1 MTWEIITYGNADL
14 LTLVFNGIAMI
25 FGDTEIWKLM
35 QIISLV
41 SVGIWMFQ
49 AAFSAGDFSPKTLII
64 IVFVLMALVMPKSDV
79 FLNDKI
85 FPENNTVISNV
96 PLALSVAASSFNMI
110 GHWLAGVME
119 TVFSLPNGQN
129 FTDGGMLW
137 GNKLM
142 QASLDH
148 KTSNPTTSA
157 NISRFTQSCIVM
169 DLALERYSVQDI
181 LQSKNISTFLK
192 TSSST
197 LYVDHKDA
205 TGAMSLITCKEAWTK
220 IDDTIS
226 NSVDLELGILGRLVT
241 SGKASNTAILARVK
255 SSLPVGLQFIS
266 GSAQTES
273 EIIKQSML
281 MNAIDDGFSGNY
293 SNVSESYV
301 LAVAERERS
310 ISQSVLAQI
319 GRDRLP
325 QMRNIYEAL
334 IIALF
339 PIVAMMMMLPTAAKV
354 GLGYIKIVVWINLWI
369 PLYALIHFVAN
380 FYSAQAVQGLP
391 DMGSGIS
398 LLNRDALANE
408 MQDAADMV
416 GYMSLSIPLFA
427 WMFLQQGGSLAAGM
441 AKGMV
446 SSFESSV
453 GSVAGGAAQGNYNMG
468 NTSADNTNNNKTNLA
483 IENTDSMIKNTSAN
497 GTSTSDNSGSTE
509 SVNVAQD
516 NIGTGIRMSDQ
527 ISERAESNYSE
538 AVNNSSQ
545 SGMDLASSNG
555 ATLTEAQAY
564 GNQLTSADS
573 TRDVTTDSGTTSYDK
588 SVQEVNSLDNQ
599 AAKEIGVTDTAMDRM
614 MASAK
619 AGVQFNS
626 GDQVLGML
634 GEAATGL
641 SIVGSAGVEGST
653 SSEER
658 AMEAYKSVQAYASG
672 DKYTE
677 AVKDVAQVTE
687 QISADKTDSAS
698 RNFNESINSQVT
710 EQENFSEKNSIAQAN
725 TAQAQEALSR
735 SESITASTDKD
746 LQDEFLTSS
755 VQDGVWDSKASAMND
770 LRDFNNS
777 PESEGGQRVQSAL
790 DTFTE
795 EKVMPRFN
803 GEADEN
809 LNSMKNSMGMSDEF
823 QSKTGN
829 DLRSEYE
836 DSSSDFEM
844 SGNQSVTNSGIQ
856 DYAQVEVSKAA
867 DGGSFNSEDGIK
879 ANNTQIRENA
889 GDLRDQGQ
897 SAIEV
902 GDNLIN
908 NSGSNVQGDVKD
920 KLVED
925 GVGGMTDQDYAIDV
939 NETYEGNSDTLTGNS
954 YHNTNLMDEAEL
966 FDMGNNFNTYGNSG
980 KDLDPIYDDNGK
992 IDHGAMKDDLR
1003 ETNNPDTVPELI
1015 RDEGTDMSSYD
1026 VFSKNMQEKMVN

>member
-25 FGDTEIWKLM
+25 FGGTEIWKLM

-41 SVGIWMFQ
+41 SVLIWMVQ
-49 AAFSAGDFSPKTLII
+49 ATFSAGDFSPKTLII
-64 IVFVLMALVMPKSDV
+64 IVFVMMALVMPKSDV

-96 PLALSVAASSFNMI
+96 PLSLSVSVSTFNMI
-110 GHWLAGVME
+110 GHWLAGLME

-148 KTSNPTTSA
+148 KTSNPRTSA
-157 NISRFTQSCIVM
+157 NISRFSQSCIVM

-181 LQSKNISTFLK
+181 LQSKNMSNFLK
-192 TSSST
+192 SSSST
-197 LYVDHKDA
+197 LYVDYKNA
-205 TGAMSLITCKEAWTK
+205 AGVTNLITCKEAWAE
-220 IDDTIS
+220 IDKTVSD
-226 NSVDLELGILGRLVT
+226 SVDLELGVVGRLVT
-241 SGKASNTAILARVK
+241 SGKATDAAILERVK
-255 SSLPVGLQFIS
+255 TSLPVGLQFIS
-266 GSAQTES
+266 GSAQSES

-380 FYSAQAVQGLP
+380 FYTAHAVQGLP
-391 DMGSGIS
+391 DMGSGVS
-398 LLNRDALANE
+398 LLNRDSLANE

-453 GSVAGGAAQGNYNMG
+453 GSVAGGASQGNYNLG

-483 IENTDSMIKNTSAN
+483 IENTDAFIKNNSAN
-497 GTSTSDNSGSTE
+497 GTAITDNSGGSE
-509 SVNVAQD
+509 SINVAQD

-538 AVNNSSQ
+538 AVNNSNQ

-555 ATLTEAQAY
+555 ATLSEATAY
-564 GNQLTSADS
+564 GRQLSAAES
-573 TRDVTTDSGTTSYDK
+573 TRDVSTDSGVTSYDK
-588 SVQEVNSLDNQ
+588 SMQEVNSLDNQ

-658 AMEAYKSVQAYASG
+658 AMEAYKSVQAYASS

-698 RNFNESINSQVT
+698 RSYNEDINSQVV

-735 SESITASTDKD
+735 AESITASTDKD

-755 VQDGVWDSKASAMND
+755 VQDGVWDSKASAMSD

-795 EKVMPRFN
+795 EKVLPRFN

-809 LNSMKNSMGMSDEF
+809 LNSMKNTMGMSDGFE
-823 QSKTGN
+823 SKTGA
-829 DLRSEYE
+829 DLKAEYE
-836 DSSSDFEM
+836 DSSYDFEM
-844 SGNQSVTNSGIQ
+844 SSNQSVVNSGIE
-856 DYAQVEVSKAA
+856 DNEQVHLSKATNG
-867 DGGSFNSEDGIK
+867 DSFNSADGIK
-879 ANNTQIRENA
+879 ANNSQIRENV
-889 GDLRDQGQ
+889 GDIRGQGQ
-897 SAIEV
+897 SAIEA
-902 GDNLIN
+902 GDNTVS
-908 NSGSNVQGDVKD
+908 NSGGNVQDDVKG

-925 GVGGMTDQDYAIDV
+925 GVGGMSDHDYAIDV
-939 NETYEGNSDTLTGNS
+939 NETYEGNSDTRTDNS
-954 YHNTNLMDEAEL
+954 FHNKNLMDEAEL
-966 FDMGNNFNTYGNSG
+966 FDMGNDFNTYGNSG

-992 IDHGAMKDDLR
+992 IDHTAMRDELR
-1003 ETNNPDTVPELI
+1003 EANNPNTVPELN
-1015 RDEGTDMSSYD
+1015 REEGTDMSSYD
-1026 VFSKNMQEKMVN
+1026 VFSQNMQEKDS